1 MAPVTN
7 KSISSGFRFFF
18 FLSPFLDIFIVVVVG
33 VVILS
38 GIVLELAETGETM
51 MESETRLQ
59 IQ

>member
-18 FLSPFLDIFIVVVVG
+18 LSPLLDIFIVVVVG

>member
-7 KSISSGFRFFF
+7 KSISSGFRFF